1 MSDPERY
8 TMKHLIL
15 GTAGHVDHGKTALV
29 KALTGIDC
37 DTHKEEKR
45 RGITINLGFA
55 HLTLKSGD
63 TIGIID
69 VPGHRDFVHTMVS
82 GANGIDIAL
91 LAVAADGGVMPQT
104 HEHVRIMEL
113 LGIKTG
119 IIALTRIDL
128 TAPDVA
134 DLCAGEVADF
144 VAGTFLEQAPV
155 VRVSA
160 VTGVGLDALRAA
172 ITAAADAAN
181 GRMAGEGFRMYID
194 RIFSVSGFGTV
205 VTGSALDGALKT
217 GDRAYLLPSERELR
231 VRRLERYGQEVA
243 EVRAGDRASLNL
255 AGLTREEF
263 VRGMMVADRILRTTS
278 MVDVRVS
285 LFESSHKLPLWSQA
299 IFLMG
304 TFEAQARIHLIDRN
318 FLAPGN
324 DGIAQIH
331 LPVPCV
337 PHFGDRFVLRSSSG
351 EMTLGGGEI
360 IDASPLHHRRRPKAL
375 VIRLERLASGDQAG
389 FIAEEVRKQH
399 GPVTAAKLAENLNM
413 TAGEIIAALKTLPG
427 DIDSIAVGEHQ
438 TLYVPHAVYQ
448 EIETRC
454 VRAIEAYHRDNPMV
468 EGGRTVEDLYNQT
481 GLKNGHD
488 DMLFL
493 RHLLDALGKRGILK
507 PVKNTWAHATHTVKA
522 SKEFEAQIR
531 SIEEFLQKSGM
542 KIPLPDDFEAAAAK
556 AGMDPGALKQAVRYL
571 INKGR
576 IVSCEGSYIHGD
588 IVVRCRRALMDK
600 LKAVPEG
607 ITVAQFRD
615 LVEGNR
621 KICIALLT
629 MFDAEGITERQGDVR
644 VITEKGRT
652 LASNPTISV

>member
-1 MSDPERY
+1 MYDQEHCA
-8 TMKHLIL
+8 MKHLIL

-55 HLTLKSGD
+55 HLTLQSGD

-91 LAVAADGGVMPQT
+91 LVVASDGGVMPQT
-104 HEHVRIMEL
+104 REHVRIMEL

-128 TAPDVA
+128 TTPDVA
-134 DLCAGEVADF
+134 DLCAAEVAEF
-144 VAGTFLEQAPV
+144 VSGTFLEQAPV

-172 ITAAADAAN
+172 ITMAASAASE
-181 GRMAGEGFRMYID
+181 RPAGEGFRMYID

-205 VTGSALDGALKT
+205 VTGSALGVTLKT
-217 GDRAYLLPSERELR
+217 GDRAYLLPSGRELR

-243 EVRAGDRASLNL
+243 EVRAGDRVSINL

-263 VRGMMVADRILRTTS
+263 VRGMMVADRILRITS
-278 MVDVRVS
+278 MIDVRVN
-285 LFESSHKLPLWSQA
+285 LFESSHKLPLWSQT

-318 FLAPGN
+318 FLAPGA

-331 LPVPCV
+331 LPVPCA
-337 PHFGDRFVLRSSSG
+337 PHFGDRFVLRSTSG
-351 EMTLGGGEI
+351 DMTLGGGEI
-360 IDASPLHHRRRPKAL
+360 IDASPLRHRRRPKEL
-375 VIRLERLASGDQAG
+375 VTRLERLASGDQAG
-389 FIAEEVRKQH
+389 FVAEEVRKQH
-399 GPVTAAKLAENLNM
+399 GPVTVARLAENLNM
-413 TAGEIIAALKTLPG
+413 SAGEISAALETLPD
-427 DIDSIAVGEHQ
+427 DIDSILVGDHQ
-438 TLYVPHAVYQ
+438 RLYIPHSVYQ

-454 VRAIEAYHRDNPMV
+454 VRAIEAYHRANPMV
-468 EGGRTVEDLYNQT
+468 EEGRTVEDLFSQT

-493 RHLLDALGKRGILK
+493 RHLLDALCKRKILK
-507 PVKNTWAHATHTVKA
+507 PVKKTWAHATHAVNV
-522 SKEFEAQIR
+522 SKEFDAQTR

-542 KIPLPDDFEAAAAK
+542 KLPLTSDFEAAALK
-556 AGMDPGALKQAVRYL
+556 AGMDRNALKQAVRYL

-576 IVSCEGSYIHGD
+576 IASLEGSYIHRD

-615 LVEGNR
+615 LVGGNR
-621 KICIALLT
+621 KTCVPLLEL
-629 MFDAEGITERQGDVR
+629 FDAEGITERRGDVR

-652 LASNPTISV
+652 LESNPQVS